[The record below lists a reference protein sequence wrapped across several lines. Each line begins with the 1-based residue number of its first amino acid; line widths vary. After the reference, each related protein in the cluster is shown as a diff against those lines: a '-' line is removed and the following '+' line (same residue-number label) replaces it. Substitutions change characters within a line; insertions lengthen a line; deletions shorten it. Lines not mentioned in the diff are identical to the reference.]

1 MDPEFAL
8 RGLSKAIANSRA
20 RVVTLELT
28 LDSLRQSSKAAH
40 SEARG
45 SAESIRA
52 DLGSQ
57 ILILHQRIDA
67 LQKAAKERQETQ
79 AGHGGQVLGPSE
91 VPPANRKASLSE
103 ALTMY
108 TKVQRP
114 SDALNARCSAFERS
128 EKELVEEN
136 RRLEVKARAMTEE
149 VVTAMELKS
158 EAEKSEAELQDDY
171 DALPTANRELKR
183 AVSEL
188 SAAQAESA
196 AYSRA
201 CEEIALQTANA
212 KSKLDKEFAELQFEY
227 CTLKAKKGGKTD
239 AKSAAFSTQVESLTT
254 TMNALKQDLA
264 KTTKS
269 ALEKLDKKYREQKDL
284 NVQLQK
290 ANQDICGVSYDDLSN
305 NNKDLTQRF
314 IMLQQNSL
322 PPPRGD
328 RASTSKL
335 TEEYKSLKGR
345 HQALQSTL
353 EEMQES
359 YNELQ
364 EGHEQV
370 QQTCDDLETNAELM
384 QAFCRGG
391 KKHEGPKPGQMALQ
405 DKDRR
410 ELEDRVRQLTQ
421 TSETIQAQMQNPR
434 IQTAVVR
441 ALYEGFMERFPS
453 LIPGRRDFHFLK
465 PICTTDVKLH
475 AHVAFI
481 CKSHPIFTEGRGVVI
496 PAVCVHALA
505 FGPTHHYSYSAS
517 LWIAGSDVSGLGGIT
532 RDLFMADE
540 DFYYVGTYKCH
551 NLEHLYPGGT
561 AAPEVVSPLEVI
573 YAAHLGAM
581 TPVDTAVVI
590 KCFYPGG
597 SILVGCVGLQCI
609 EFDRSLYDT
618 LRRRLNSGGTKCK
631 ADSDGP

>member
-1 MDPEFAL
+1 M
-8 RGLSKAIANSRA
+8 AIANSRA

-28 LDSLRQSSKAAH
+28 LDSLRQSSKAAL

-52 DLGSQ
+52 DLGSH
-57 ILILHQRIDA
+57 ILILRQRIDA

-79 AGHGGQVLGPSE
+79 AGHGGQALGPSE
-91 VPPANRKASLSE
+91 MPPANWKASLSE

-108 TKVQRP
+108 TEVQRH
-114 SDALNARCSAFERS
+114 SDALKARCSALERS

-149 VVTAMELKS
+149 VATAMELKS
-158 EAEKSEAELQDDY
+158 EAEKVNVLM
-171 DALPTANRELKR
+171 LPFSPYPHSSLSSRKQSCKKTNTLTTTNRELKR

-196 AYSRA
+196 ANARA

-212 KSKLDKEFAELQFEY
+212 KSKLDKA
-227 CTLKAKKGGKTD
+227 KKKGGKTD
-239 AKSAAFSTQVESLTT
+239 AKSAAFATQVESLTT

-269 ALEKLDKKYREQKDL
+269 QEKGAQALKKLDKKYREQKDI

-290 ANQDICGVSYDDLSN
+290 ASQDSYDDLLN

-322 PPPRGD
+322 PPPRED

-335 TEEYKSLKGR
+335 AEEYESLKGR

-359 YNELQ
+359 YNDLQ
-364 EGHEQV
+364 EGHEQL

-384 QAFCRGG
+384 QAFVAEARNT
-391 KKHEGPKPGQMALQ
+391 KAQRSSTESGQLALQ
-405 DKDRR
+405 DQDRR

-421 TSETIQAQMQNPR
+421 NNETIQAQMQNPR
-434 IQTAVVR
+434 IQTAVAR
-441 ALYEGFMERFPS
+441 ALYEDFMERFPS
-453 LIPGRRDFHFLK
+453 LIPGRHDFHFLE
-465 PICTTDVKLH
+465 PICTMDIKLH
-475 AHVAFI
+475 AHLASDPELRAYVN
-481 CKSHPIFTEGRGVVI
+481 
-496 PAVCVHALA
+496 HALYV
-505 FGPTHHYSYSAS
+505 PKRVVWSSPHYSAG
-517 LWIAGSDVSGLGGIT
+517 LWIAESEVSGLGGTT
-532 RDLFMADE
+532 RDLFMAD
-540 DFYYVGTYKCH
+540 DDSIFYVGTYKCH
-551 NLEHLYPGGT
+551 NPEHLYPGGT
-561 AAPEVVSPLEVI
+561 VAPEVISPLEVM

-590 KCFYPGG
+590 KRFYPGG
-597 SILVGCVGLQCI
+597 SILVGCVG
-609 EFDRSLYDT
+609 
-618 LRRRLNSGGTKCK
+618 
-631 ADSDGP
+631 